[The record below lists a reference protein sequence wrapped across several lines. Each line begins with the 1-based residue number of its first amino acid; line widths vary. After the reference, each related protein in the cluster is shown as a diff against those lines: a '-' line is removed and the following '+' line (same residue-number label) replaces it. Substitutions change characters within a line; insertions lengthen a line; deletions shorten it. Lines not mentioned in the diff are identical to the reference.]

1 MNRSKQLKSELT
13 TIKRQLHAARTQP
26 PRENP
31 VLAGFVAGFCDEAPR
46 FLTSAE
52 SASSSLDMTSTAPQI
67 SFAKLATCYPCTR
80 GRLHQV
86 AKQYGRKTLLD
97 PHELA
102 AKMLPDIFAAPA
114 PSPLIDALRD
124 PAERL
129 RIACR
134 LRQLQS

>member
-1 MNRSKQLKSELT
+1 M
-13 TIKRQLHAARTQP
+13 
-26 PRENP
+26 NP
-31 VLAGFVAGFCDEAPR
+31 VIAGFVKGFAPDEAPPCPR

-124 PAERL
+124 PAERI
-129 RIACR
+129 RIAAQ
-134 LRQLQS
+134 LRQLLS